1 MIVYTAEINPWEK
14 FIATDPDG
22 LRLKIGDFVVLTT
35 EFGEEAGRIV
45 EIKEVSDKE
54 AETALNIIKRLA
66 NDDDFSVIQ
75 GDTKIKPKTL
85 DACREVIK
93 RYDLDMKIIDCHYS
107 LDGQRLS
114 FAFIADGRIDF
125 RDLVKD
131 LGRNFQKVI
140 RLHQLGVRDEA
151 KLVGDI
157 GSCGLGQCCKG
168 HLKKLGNVTSE
179 FAEDQQI
186 VHRGSERL
194 SGICGRLKCCLAY
207 EEEHYQNLIKKLPPI
222 GTRVKT
228 VHGRGVVVG
237 WHVLKCS
244 VDVKLDPV
252 SGSKSDGKSVI
263 VEVPIGKSEEKK

>member
-1 MIVYTAEINPWEK
+1 MILSTVEINPWER
-14 FIATDPDG
+14 FVATNPDG
-22 LRLKIGDFVVLTT
+22 LRLGIGDFVVLTT

-45 EIKEVSDKE
+45 ELKETKDESVA
-54 AETALNIIKRLA
+54 AEGNVPNVIKRA
-66 NDDDFSVIQ
+66 ATEEDFGIISE
-75 GDTKIKPKTL
+75 GNHAKEKAMED
-85 DACREVIK
+85 CREVIK
-93 RYDLDMKIIDCHYS
+93 KFNLDMKIVDCHFS

-125 RDLVKD
+125 RDLVKE

-207 EEEHYQNLIKKLPPI
+207 EESHYQELIKKLPPI

-228 VHGRGVVVG
+228 EHGRGVIVG

-252 SGSKSDGKSVI
+252 SGSKGDGKSII
-263 VEVPIGKSEEKK
+263 VEVPIKK

>member
-1 MIVYTAEINPWEK
+1 MILYTVEINPWEK
-14 FIATDPDG
+14 FTAGNPDG
-22 LRLKIGDFVVLTT
+22 LALKLGDFIVLIT

-45 EIKEVSDKE
+45 EMKEASEKELDDVSNTIKRVAGEEDFEIIHNDNKIKE
-54 AETALNIIKRLA
+54 
-66 NDDDFSVIQ
+66 
-75 GDTKIKPKTL
+75 KTL
-85 DACREVIK
+85 DSCREIIK
-93 RYDLDMKIIDCHYS
+93 RYDLDMKIVDCHFS

-151 KLVGDI
+151 KLIGDI

-207 EEEHYQNLIKKLPPI
+207 EEAHYQELIKKLPPI

-228 VHGRGVVVG
+228 VHGRGVVNG

-252 SGSKSDGKSVI
+252 SGAKSDGKSVI
-263 VEVPIGKSEEKK
+263 VEVPITK

>member
-1 MIVYTAEINPWEK
+1 MLMIIATVEINPWEK
-14 FIATDPDG
+14 FAAANPDG
-22 LRLKIGDFVVLTT
+22 LRLGIGDFVVLAT
-35 EFGEEAGRIV
+35 EFGDEAGRIA
-45 EIKEVSDKE
+45 ELKETGDE
-54 AETALNIIKRLA
+54 EPFDNAATIKRLA
-66 NDDDFSVIQ
+66 NEEDFGAISESSRAKEKSIA
-75 GDTKIKPKTL
+75 D
-85 DACREVIK
+85 CRDIIK
-93 RYDLDMKIIDCHYS
+93 RYGLDMKIADCHFS

-125 RDLVKD
+125 RDLVKE
-131 LGRNFQKVI
+131 LGRHFQKVI

-151 KLVGDI
+151 KLAGDI
-157 GSCGLGQCCKG
+157 GSCGLRQCCQG

-207 EEEHYQNLIKKLPPI
+207 EESHYQELIKKLPPI

-228 VHGRGVVVG
+228 KHGRGVICG

-244 VDVKLDPV
+244 VDVKLDPA
-252 SGSKSDGKSVI
+252 GGKDDSKPAI
-263 VEVPIGKSEEKK
+263 VEVPINK

>member
-1 MIVYTAEINPWEK
+1 MATIAVEINPWEK
-14 FIATDPDG
+14 FMAANPDG
-22 LRLKIGDFVVLTT
+22 LDLKPGNFVVLTT

-45 EIKEVSDKE
+45 EIKEA
-54 AETALNIIKRLA
+54 AETENAENANIVKRSA
-66 NDDDFSVIQ
+66 NEDDFGVINAHSQ
-75 GDTKIKPKTL
+75 AKEKSLAD
-85 DACREVIK
+85 CREITK
-93 RYDLDMKIIDCHYS
+93 RYGLDMKIVDCHFS

-131 LGRNFQKVI
+131 LGRHFQKVI

-151 KLVGDI
+151 KLIGDI
-157 GSCGLGQCCKG
+157 GSCGLGQCCRG
-168 HLKKLGNVTSE
+168 HLKKLGSVTGE

-186 VHRGSERL
+186 IHRGSERL

-207 EEEHYQNLIKKLPPI
+207 EESHYQELIKKLPPI

-228 VHGRGVVVG
+228 VHGRGVVAS

-244 VDVKLDPV
+244 VDVKLDPA
-252 SGSKSDGKSVI
+252 SGAKSDGKSII
-263 VEVPIGKSEEKK
+263 VEVPIKN

>member
-1 MIVYTAEINPWEK
+1 MILYTVEINPWER
-14 FIATDPDG
+14 FTAGNPDG
-22 LRLKIGDFVVLTT
+22 LALKLGDFAVLTT

-45 EIKEVSDKE
+45 EMKEVSEKE
-54 AETALNIIKRLA
+54 SDAIINVIKRTA
-66 NDDDFSVIQ
+66 GEEDFDVIHNDN
-75 GDTKIKPKTL
+75 KIKEKTL
-85 DACREVIK
+85 DSCREIIK
-93 RYDLDMKIIDCHYS
+93 RYDLDMKIVDCHFS

-207 EEEHYQNLIKKLPPI
+207 EESYYQELINKLPPI

-228 VHGRGVVVG
+228 VHGRGVVCG

-252 SGSKSDGKSVI
+252 SGAKSDGKSVI
-263 VEVPIGKSEEKK
+263 VEVPITK

>member
-1 MIVYTAEINPWEK
+1 MILSTVEINPWEK
-14 FIATDPDG
+14 FCATNPDG
-22 LRLKIGDFVVLTT
+22 LRLAIGDFAVLTT

-45 EIKEVSDKE
+45 ELKEGSDEE
-54 AETALNIIKRLA
+54 AANTPNVIKRLA
-66 NDDDFSVIQ
+66 NEEDFGVISQ
-75 GDTKIKPKTL
+75 GNKAKEKSLED
-85 DACREVIK
+85 CREIIK
-93 RYDLDMKIIDCHYS
+93 NSGLDMKIVDCHFS

-125 RDLVKD
+125 RDLVKE
-131 LGRNFQKVI
+131 LGRHFQKVI

-207 EEEHYQNLIKKLPPI
+207 EESHYQELIKKLPPI

-228 VHGRGVVVG
+228 KHGRGVVSG

-244 VDVKLDPV
+244 VDVRLDPA
-252 SGSKSDGKSVI
+252 SGAKSDNKSVI
-263 VEVPIGKSEEKK
+263 VEVPITK

>member
-1 MIVYTAEINPWEK
+1 MILSTVEINPWER
-14 FIATDPDG
+14 FAAANPDG
-22 LRLKIGDFVVLTT
+22 LHLNIGDFAVLTT

-45 EIKEVSDKE
+45 ELKE
-54 AETALNIIKRLA
+54 AIDDESGDIPNVIKRLA
-66 NDDDFSVIQ
+66 AEDDFSVIKEGNQ
-75 GDTKIKPKTL
+75 AKEKSINE
-85 DACREVIK
+85 CREIIS
-93 RYDLDMKIIDCHYS
+93 RNNLDMKIVDCHFS

-125 RDLVKD
+125 RDLVKE
-131 LGRNFQKVI
+131 LGRHFQKII

-151 KLVGDI
+151 KLVGDV
-157 GSCGLGQCCKG
+157 GSCGLGQCCRG

-207 EEEHYQNLIKKLPPI
+207 EEANYQELIKKLPPV

-228 VHGRGVVVG
+228 QHGRGVVIG

-244 VDVKLDPV
+244 VDVQLDKQKQEDKQV
-252 SGSKSDGKSVI
+252 V
-263 VEVPIGKSEEKK
+263 VEVEIKK